1 MPYIEQPFLDS
12 TKNLPVNSLKFKKK
26 KKSVS
31 KKLQSPKKGHGGWK
45 NMGWEERI
53 YFNIFRIHPR
63 HFAWGHKELKC
74 FERPRSISRGNTNVL
89 RKNAKFVWE
98 SKTFKMSNKICCTSN
113 DYIVLSQLIDLNS
126 LLQPQGGIMSIHKS
140 HNTLALPLV
149 MLMFHL

>member
-1 MPYIEQPFLDS
+1 MSQCQEYENYRAPKG
-12 TKNLPVNSLKFKKK
+12 TWWLKKY
-26 KKSVS
+26 
-31 KKLQSPKKGHGGWK
+31 GMGGK
-45 NMGWEERI
+45 
-53 YFNIFRIHPR
+53 NIFQGFHIHPR

-149 MLMFHL
+149 MLMFHLQH